1 MEINFTLVGRRIRQ
15 ARLRQHMTQEDLA
28 FELDTSIAYISSIER
43 GIKKPSLKRLSELA
57 HILDMP
63 IPFLLY
69 GSENPDAAV
78 QQADS
83 ISAMM
88 ASCPPDKQQQLL
100 NSISSIIQLF
110 TTE

>member
-69 GSENPDAAV
+69 GSENSDAEV
-78 QQADS
+78 QADI
-83 ISAMM
+83 ISSMM